1 MFIRLHH
8 VGLLVNDL
16 NETRK
21 LYCDHFWPYGWP

>member
-21 LYCDHFWPYGWP
+21 LYCDHFGLTGRP